1 MDDQKEN
8 QAEIDESLWS
18 RYRETRSISDRNK
31 IVEHYLPWAKC
42 QAFVF
47 ARNMP
52 QVWDVDDLLSEGI
65 FGLMRAVEKFD
76 FSRGYLFTSYAKRR
90 VWGSMMDAVRSQSK
104 CYGWVRS
111 LKSTSRRFQIFSLDS
126 NIPGLDDKAQAE
138 NILDENM
145 PDPANNLQRE
155 DFRKILFSDFNH
167 REKILLDMLFY
178 KGVTQKET
186 ARQFSKTPPWV
197 SQTRKNLIARLKSKP
212 GLRERLQSCL
222 AG

>member
-8 QAEIDESLWS
+8 LAEIDKSLWS
-18 RYRETRSISDRNK
+18 RYHETRSISDRNK
-31 IVEHYLPWAKC
+31 IVEQYLPWARRE
-42 QAFVF
+42 AFF
-47 ARNMP
+47 FIRKMP
-52 QVWDVDDLLSEGI
+52 QVWDVDDLYSEGI

-76 FSRGYLFTSYAKRR
+76 ISRGCHFTTYAKRR

-104 CYGWVRS
+104 GYGWVRS

-126 NIPGLDDKAQAE
+126 NIPGLDDKAQSE

-155 DFRKILFSDFNH
+155 DFRGILFSGLSP
-167 REKILLDMLFY
+167 REKKLLDMLFY
-178 KGVTQKET
+178 KGATQK
-186 ARQFSKTPPWV
+186 ASAKQFNKTPCWV
-197 SQTRKNLIARLKSKP
+197 SYTQRNLIARLKSKP
-212 GLRERLQSCL
+212 GLRERLQLCL

>member
-1 MDDQKEN
+1 MDDRKEN

-47 ARNMP
+47 ARSMP

-76 FSRGYLFTSYAKRR
+76 FSRGYLFTSYAKRW
-90 VWGSMMDAVRSQSK
+90 VWGSMKDAVRSQSR

-111 LKSTSRRFQIFSLDS
+111 SKGTSRRFQVFSLDS
-126 NIPGLDDKAQAE
+126 DIPGLDNKAQAE

-155 DFRKILFSDFNH
+155 DFRKILFSNFNR
-167 REKILLDMLFY
+167 REKILLDMLLY
-178 KGVTQKET
+178 KGATQKES
-186 ARQFSKTPPWV
+186 ARQLGKTPSWV
-197 SQTRKNLIARLKSKP
+197 SQTHKNLIARLKSKP
-212 GLRERLQSCL
+212 GLQERLQSCL